1 MGFFHSL
8 PVPELREWNYPCPFP
23 FPNSQMSFP
32 LTPEKNTNKTIS
44 TCRGNTT
51 SVSMNETGLPENPA
65 IYTQCATLADCNA
78 CTYEYD
84 DFVSI
89 SVNHIF
95 TFQFFCIDRNVVFAT
110 RKTTPQMGKDRVAAC
125 RGYGLRNSKSHR
137 PFLAG
142 A

>member
-1 MGFFHSL
+1 MELSI
-8 PVPELREWNYPCPFP
+8 PVPFPEL
-23 FPNSQMSFP
+23 PNVIP
-32 LTPEKNTNKTIS
+32 AHPWKNTNKTIA

-51 SVSMNETGLPENPA
+51 SVSMNETGLPEKPA

-95 TFQFFCIDRNVVFAT
+95 TC
-110 RKTTPQMGKDRVAAC
+110 
-125 RGYGLRNSKSHR
+125 
-137 PFLAG
+137 
-142 A
+142 